1 MKVSFIGHS
10 EVSNR
15 DEVKQRLRNLLFAW
29 IATENADTFLFGS
42 RGDFNA
48 LGYEVVSEL
57 KNDFPHIRR
66 VYVRA
71 EFEYTTA
78 EYDRYLST
86 EYEESFFP
94 ESVRNAGKAA
104 YVKRNRVMID
114 MCDRLLVYFDENY
127 APQRRASGTRIAV
140 EYARQKR
147 KPIYNVQEAEQY
159 AIRNPS

>member
-15 DEVKQRLRNLLFAW
+15 DEVKQRLRDLLFAW
-29 IATENADTFLFGS
+29 IETENADTFLFGS

-48 LGYEVVSEL
+48 LGYEAVSEL

-78 EYDRYLST
+78 